1 MKQAIPVFILA
12 TLAGCSAGVGLA
24 DRTMT
29 AESVEAEVLRNAG
42 QVRTL
47 TGSGTLSVE
56 TPEIAQSVA
65 FELTMRKPDSVMIR
79 VEGPFG
85 IDLGL
90 ALVTSREF
98 LFYNSMSNELLAGP
112 TNSANLGR
120 ILRVG
125 LEFEDLL
132 NLFSGGE
139 FFREDRG
146 APAAFA
152 IEEEEYVLTFR
163 TPTGARRYRI
173 EPRSFQIVGIDHL
186 DGDGTL
192 FLEQS
197 FGNFVII
204 DGITLPQI
212 VRITSRQER
221 RRLSLAY
228 SDFSVNPPSLQF
240 NFDVPADAERARVE

>member
-1 MKQAIPVFILA
+1 MKHAIKALVLV

-42 QVRTL
+42 RVHAL

-79 VEGPFG
+79 IEGPFG

-90 ALVTSREF
+90 ALVTRREF

-112 TNSANLGR
+112 TNQANLGR

-152 IEEEEYVLTFR
+152 IEEEEYILTFR
-163 TPTGARRYRI
+163 TATGTRRYRV

-186 DGDGTL
+186 DESGAL
-192 FLEQS
+192 LLEQS
-197 FGNFVII
+197 FGNFVNVE
-204 DGITLPQI
+204 GITLPQI
-212 VRITSRQER
+212 VRITARQER

-228 SDFSVNPPSLQF
+228 SDFSVNPSSLQF
-240 NFDVPADAERARVE
+240 NFDVPADAERARME